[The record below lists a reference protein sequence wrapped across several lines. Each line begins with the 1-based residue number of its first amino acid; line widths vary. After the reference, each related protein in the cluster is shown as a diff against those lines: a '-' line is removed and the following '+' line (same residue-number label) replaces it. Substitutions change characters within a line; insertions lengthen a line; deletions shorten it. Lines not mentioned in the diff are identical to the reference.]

1 MDRSGGLLLHSPTHT
16 QNKNS
21 PQQGL
26 IHTPPT
32 TNTTPK
38 KQVAK
43 ELAKKTK
50 GKGLAVL
57 SGRALFEYD
66 ASLFVDDEE
75 ATDEKVDVSK
85 VKNSLLVYR

>member
-1 MDRSGGLLLHSPTHT
+1 M
-16 QNKNS
+16 
-21 PQQGL
+21 
-26 IHTPPT
+26 
-32 TNTTPK
+32 
-38 KQVAK
+38 AK

-75 ATDEKVDVSK
+75 ATDEKVDGSK
-85 VKNSLLVYR
+85 VCLLIGV

>member
-1 MDRSGGLLLHSPTHT
+1 MYICSHKHPIH
-16 QNKNS
+16 QNE
-21 PQQGL
+21 
-26 IHTPPT
+26 
-32 TNTTPK
+32 

-50 GKGLAVL
+50 GKGLSVL
-57 SGRALFEYD
+57 SGKALFEYD

-85 VKNSLLVYR
+85 VRWLVVALFCICIYICVCGWVGALRP